1 MNLAYVIGA
10 ILSAVLVYYIDLP
23 YMYLFIVIFSMLSVV
38 QDNKIQDFIK
48 KKFTK
53 SWKKLEKR
61 MPDVEYEIDEDLDN
75 VKKLLGKK

>member
-1 MNLAYVIGA
+1 
-10 ILSAVLVYYIDLP
+10 
-23 YMYLFIVIFSMLSVV
+23 MLSVV

-53 SWKKLEKR
+53 SWKKLENR
-61 MPDVEYEIDEDLDN
+61 IPDVEYEIDEDLDN

>member
-1 MNLAYVIGA
+1 
-10 ILSAVLVYYIDLP
+10 
-23 YMYLFIVIFSMLSVV
+23 MYLFIVIFSMLSVV

-61 MPDVEYEIDEDLDN
+61 IPDVEYEIDEDLDN

>member
-1 MNLAYVIGA
+1 
-10 ILSAVLVYYIDLP
+10 
-23 YMYLFIVIFSMLSVV
+23 MLSVV

-61 MPDVEYEIDEDLDN
+61 IPDVEYEIDEDLDN
-75 VKKLLGKK
+75 VKKLWVKNE

>member
-1 MNLAYVIGA
+1 
-10 ILSAVLVYYIDLP
+10 
-23 YMYLFIVIFSMLSVV
+23 MYLFIVIFSMLSVM
-38 QDNKIQDFIK
+38 QDSKIQDFIG

-61 MPDVEYEIDEDLDN
+61 VPNIEYEIDEDLDN